1 MKQPKVK
8 DWSRLPSDCGRW
20 GKVEV
25 NFVFRGAVLPPAPLQ
40 LTAVA
45 QDMLSANIK
54 VPVLATP
61 ELYGSKLVVALDR
74 QHPRD
79 LFDVQLMFA
88 RFGLPA
94 EFLDCFVVYLA
105 GHDRPVHEVLFPN
118 EQDIDV
124 IFETEFS
131 GMTNTP
137 VTLDELK
144 ATRRR
149 LMAELPKALS
159 DWQRGFLL
167 SLVQAEPD
175 WSLLPFAH
183 VQHLPAVRWKLMN
196 LAKLRKN
203 VAKFK
208 QQPDAL
214 LERLGR

>member
-1 MKQPKVK
+1 MK

-124 IFETEFS
+124 ISETEFI
-131 GMTNTP
+131 GMT
-137 VTLDELK
+137 
-144 ATRRR
+144 TRPSRSTNS
-149 LMAELPKALS
+149 K
-159 DWQRGFLL
+159 QRVG
-167 SLVQAEPD
+167 D
-175 WSLLPFAH
+175 
-183 VQHLPAVRWKLMN
+183 
-196 LAKLRKN
+196 
-203 VAKFK
+203 
-208 QQPDAL
+208 
-214 LERLGR
+214 